1 VNETTYKLFANPAT
15 KLKQSKKRKSVKIDK
30 ELDTPMG
37 KVVFRGE
44 LSDEELDAVVTMG
57 LVTMLLQGQIS
68 ATFMTE
74 DGTLIQDVPDQVQ

>member
-1 VNETTYKLFANPAT
+1 
-15 KLKQSKKRKSVKIDK
+15 
-30 ELDTPMG
+30 MG

-74 DGTLIQDVPDQVQ
+74 DGTVIQDVPDQVQ